1 MSFISIG
8 DLASSFSLNRDAKT
22 TSRSIDKLTKEFTT
36 GQTSDVR
43 KAVNSDFSAIS
54 GHRRNITILGS
65 REKTLTESL
74 HKADMKQ
81 NILEKLG
88 DDIIKFANDT
98 SISLSSNQD
107 GQIEAMSRRAGESL
121 QQLISSVNSTVA
133 GNVLF
138 SGAAT
143 KQAALAD
150 FDDLMTSVRTAVAG
164 SVTAT
169 DVIAKLAAWM
179 SDPASGYPVAGY
191 LGSADDAGPIRVS
204 ETYRVELPGS
214 ARDGAIKSS
223 VYGFLLGALASDPS
237 LNLQSSVQRSLME
250 TSASALRNSDQ
261 EVTKLRGEIGYT
273 QDLLTRAKVKT
284 SYEKS
289 MSEQF
294 MLDALGVDQ
303 YETATRLQGAQD
315 QLERIYTLTARS
327 AKMSLLEF
335 L

>member
-8 DLASSFSLNRDAKT
+8 DLASSFSLNRDANT
-22 TSRSIDKLTKEFTT
+22 TSKAIDKLTKEFTT
-36 GQTSDVR
+36 GLTNDIRQ
-43 KAVNSDFSAIS
+43 AVNSDFSAVS
-54 GHRRNITILGS
+54 DHRRSISILGT

-81 NILEKLG
+81 NILERIG
-88 DDIIKFANDT
+88 DDIVQFANDA

-107 GQIEAMSRRAGESL
+107 GQIEAMSNRAGQSL
-121 QQLISSVNSTVA
+121 QQLISSVNSTAA
-133 GNVLF
+133 GSALF

-150 FDDLMTSVRTAVAG
+150 YDDLMNSVRTAVAG

-169 DVIAKLAAWM
+169 DVISSLDAWM
-179 SDPASGYPVAGY
+179 SDPVAGFPVSGY
-191 LGSADDAGPIRVS
+191 LGSPDDAGPIRVS
-204 ETYRVELPGS
+204 DTYRVALPGT

-237 LNLQSSVQRSLME
+237 LNLQASVQRSLMD
-250 TSASALRNSDQ
+250 TAASELRSSDQ
-261 EVTKLRGEIGYT
+261 EITTLRGEIGYT